1 MCIRDSTARAAKE
14 GGYAYFCSTLSV
26 SPHKNAAWLN
36 EIGEELQQKYGV
48 SWLHND
54 FKKRGGYLRSTQLA
68 REYGLY
74 RQNYCGCIFSERAE
88 QREKAEKRQAGGE
101 GRRALRKN
109 ESE

>member
-1 MCIRDSTARAAKE
+1 MAGKPLGGACRRACFVLRLSRTARAAKE

-36 EIGEELQQKYGV
+36 EIGEKLQEECGV
-48 SWLHND
+48 LWLHND

-88 QREKAEKRQAGGE
+88 QGEKGRQ
-101 GRRALRKN
+101 N
-109 ESE
+109 Q